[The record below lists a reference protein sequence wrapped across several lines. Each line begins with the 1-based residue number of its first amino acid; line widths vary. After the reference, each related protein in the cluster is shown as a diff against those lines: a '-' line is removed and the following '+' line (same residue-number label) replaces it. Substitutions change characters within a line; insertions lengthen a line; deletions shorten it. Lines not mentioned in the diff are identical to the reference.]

1 MTETG
6 TAEVYIHGR
15 ILTQTNAYLHTHT
28 DSGECTNNETWV
40 DKYGQGCDMYEA
52 APDACG
58 TAVLRADEV
67 MYYDTPFMS
76 DIYLK

>member
-1 MTETG
+1 MAAFSHKQT
-6 TAEVYIHGR
+6 R
-15 ILTQTNAYLHTHT
+15 IYHTH
-28 DSGECTNNETWV
+28 ECTNNETWV

-58 TAVLRADEV
+58 TAVLHADEV
-67 MYYDTPFMS
+67 MYYEKPFMS